1 MPTWQAMCF
10 VDTLKVDMP
19 TKIIINFSIGITPQ
33 NLNKKKLIY
42 QYQKKKTI
50 KNQKKKKN

>member
-42 QYQKKKTI
+42 QY
-50 KNQKKKKN
+50 

>member
-33 NLNKKKLIY
+33 NLNKK
-42 QYQKKKTI
+42 
-50 KNQKKKKN
+50 N